1 MRPAMLSAAVL
12 IVGCGDSKPSIDAR
26 KTVDATTVDAA
37 PMDAAPMGDASR
49 IACFTNYDCPALEKC
64 FAALGTTDARCVSGA
79 RGTGLV
85 GVSCTTENQCKS
97 ALCVEAATGQGMK
110 CSDTCTG
117 PQDCAPSLPRCVFVF
132 SEMICVRPL

>member
-1 MRPAMLSAAVL
+1 MRAAMLSAAILV
-12 IVGCGDSKPSIDAR
+12 VGCGDSTPTIDAR
-26 KTVDATTVDAA
+26 KTIDAKAIDARPIDAA
-37 PMDAAPMGDASR
+37 LVVDASR
-49 IACFTNYDCPALEKC
+49 ITCFTNYDCPASEKC
-64 FAALGTTDARCVSGA
+64 FAEVGTTDARCVTGA

-85 GVSCTTENQCKS
+85 GTTCITENQCKS

-132 SEMICVRPL
+132 SEKICVR